1 MSIKNLVIYKF
12 SILYNIFKELSSD
25 LKFHIIFAENE
36 NSLEDKIKNL
46 SDYLV
51 ITNDKNLKIT
61 NKFFLGDTPTNLFK
75 LVEQVNISFL
85 KNQFHNQSRVGLNN
99 YVLDLNSREISKENI
114 KIKLTEKEISTVIY
128 LSKKGK
134 PADIHELQKK
144 VWNYRSDIDTH
155 TVETHIYR
163 LRKKFSEKF
172 NDDRFII
179 SEKNGYQIKL

>member
-12 SILYNIFKELSSD
+12 SILYSIFKELSSD
-25 LKFHIIFAENE
+25 LKFHIIFVENE
-36 NSLEDKIKNL
+36 NSLEDKIKNVD
-46 SDYLV
+46 DYLV
-51 ITNDKNLKIT
+51 ITNDRNLKIA
-61 NKFFLGDTPTNLFK
+61 NKFFLDDTPTNLFK
-75 LVEQVNISFL
+75 LLEQININFL
-85 KNQFHNQSRVGLNN
+85 KNQFNNQSRVGLNN

-155 TVETHIYR
+155 TVETHVYR

-179 SEKNGYQIKL
+179 SKKNGYQIKL

>member
-25 LKFHIIFAENE
+25 LKFHIIFVENE

-114 KIKLTEKEISTVIY
+114 KIKLTEKEISIIIY

-144 VWNYRSDIDTH
+144 VWNYQSDIDTH
-155 TVETHIYR
+155 TVETHVYR
-163 LRKKFSEKF
+163 LRKKIFEKF
-172 NDDRFII
+172 GDNNFIV
-179 SEKNGYQIKL
+179 STPDGYKVN